1 MGLGEE
7 VGCPVSPTK
16 MSAASSP
23 PRLAV
28 RGLTKRFGGLLAVNG
43 CSFEVE
49 AGSVVG
55 LIGPN
60 GSGKSTVF
68 NLITNLL
75 HADAGEVLHDGVAIG
90 RMSLHKVARRGIGR
104 TFQEVKIFRELDVWE
119 NLGLAALGRGLGD
132 WQDRAIGLMAD
143 FKFGHLKHE
152 LGENLSIGQQRLL
165 EVAMQLLV
173 QPGLLLLDEPLAG
186 VHPVVRETIAGI
198 IRDQRA
204 QGRAIL
210 LIEHDM
216 RFVMDLSDRVVV
228 MDHGEKI
235 ADGPP
240 AEIRGNEQVIEALLG
255 ASHRPAAHGD
265 H

>member
-1 MGLGEE
+1 
-7 VGCPVSPTK
+7 
-16 MSAASSP
+16 MSGAPAE

-28 RGLTKRFGGLLAVNG
+28 RGLTKRFGGLLAVND
-43 CSFEVE
+43 CDFEVA

-75 HADAGEVLHDGVAIG
+75 RADAGQVLHHGTPIG
-90 RMSLHKVARRGIGR
+90 GLKLHEVARRGIGR
-104 TFQEVKIFRELDVWE
+104 TFQEVKIFREMTVWE
-119 NLGLAALGRGLGD
+119 NLGLAALGRSLAD
-132 WQDRAIGLMAD
+132 WQPRALRLLAD
-143 FKFGHLKHE
+143 FKLGHLRHE
-152 LGENLSIGQQRLL
+152 TSENLSIGQQRLL
-165 EVAMQLLV
+165 ELSMQLLV
-173 QPGLLLLDEPLAG
+173 QPDLLLLDEPLAG
-186 VHPVVRETIAGI
+186 VHPVVRDTIAGI
-198 IRDQRA
+198 IRGQRSA
-204 QGRAIL
+204 GRAIL

-216 RFVMDLSDRVVV
+216 RFVMDLCDRVVV

-240 AEIRGNEQVIEALLG
+240 ATIRSDEKVIEALLG
-255 ASHRPAAHGD
+255 ASSAASHVD

>member
-1 MGLGEE
+1 L
-7 VGCPVSPTK
+7 P
-16 MSAASSP
+16 AS

-28 RGLTKRFGGLLAVNG
+28 RGLTKRFGGLLAVDG

-75 HADAGEVLHDGVAIG
+75 RADSGEVLHDGTPLGGLALHAI
-90 RMSLHKVARRGIGR
+90 SRRGIGR
-104 TFQEVKIFRELDVWE
+104 TFQEVKIFRELSVWE
-119 NLGLAALGRGLGD
+119 NLGLAALGRGLSP
-132 WQDRAIGLMAD
+132 WQDRAASLLAD
-143 FKFGHLKHE
+143 FKLGHLQQE
-152 LGENLSIGQQRLL
+152 AGENLSVGQQRLL
-165 EVAMQLLV
+165 ELSMQLLV

-186 VHPVVRETIAGI
+186 VHPVVRDTIAGI
-198 IRDQRA
+198 IRAERA
-204 QGRAIL
+204 AGRAIL

-216 RFVMDLSDRVVV
+216 RFVMDLCDRVVV

-240 AEIRGNEQVIEALLG
+240 AEIRADEKVIEALLG
-255 ASHRPAAHGD
+255 ASHRTTH
-265 H
+265 

>member
-1 MGLGEE
+1 L
-7 VGCPVSPTK
+7 
-16 MSAASSP
+16 AAP

-75 HADAGEVLHDGVAIG
+75 RADGGNVLHDGAPLDG
-90 RMSLHKVARRGIGR
+90 LALHQVSRRGIGR
-104 TFQEVKIFRELDVWE
+104 TFQEVKIFRELSVWE
-119 NLGLAALGRGLGD
+119 NLGLAALGRGLGE
-132 WQDRAIGLMAD
+132 WQPRAQGLLAD
-143 FKFGHLKHE
+143 FKLGHLQHE
-152 LGENLSIGQQRLL
+152 TGENLSVGQQRLL
-165 EVAMQLLV
+165 ELSMQLLV

-186 VHPVVRETIAGI
+186 VHPVVRDTIAGI
-198 IRDQRA
+198 IRSERA
-204 QGRAIL
+204 AGRAIL

-216 RFVMDLSDRVVV
+216 RFVMDLCDRVVV

-240 AEIRGNEQVIEALLG
+240 AEIRANEAVIEALLG
-255 ASHRPAAHGD
+255 ASHRTSH
-265 H
+265 